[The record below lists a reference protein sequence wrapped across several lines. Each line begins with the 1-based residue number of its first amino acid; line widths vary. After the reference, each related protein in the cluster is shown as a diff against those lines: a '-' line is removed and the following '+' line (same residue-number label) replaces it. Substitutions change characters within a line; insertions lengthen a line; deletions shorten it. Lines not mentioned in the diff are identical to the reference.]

1 MVKVILDNAQS
12 GGPVIKIKD
21 HEHLVGTIYPR
32 AEDKE
37 MIYWDMK
44 DPAVNNPDEIKRK
57 AKLSDMPEK
66 DGIVLYDD
74 E

>member
-1 MVKVILDNAQS
+1 MVKIILDNAQS

-21 HEHLVGTIYPR
+21 HNHLIGRIFPR
-32 AEDKE
+32 SEGEE
-37 MIYWDMK
+37 MIYWDME
-44 DPAVNNPDEIKRK
+44 DPAINVPGWIKYNG
-57 AKLSDMPEK
+57 KLSDMPEK